1 MQCTS
6 WEDRRPV
13 HRPVGVTPKEGER
26 MDEVSAEAKLASEG
40 VSPSLTVAVP
50 RLQVQ
55 RAVDEELEAD
65 LTLDVV
71 RTNGQREER
80 RVLVALDGEAL
91 RQLLAEGD
99 GEQVMIAVDPE
110 PVAATFDGV
119 DAHGM
124 REIGATFAIA
134 IAAVGGGAGIAA
146 AAADEGGAQTVQA
159 VVSPYASGD
168 YMPSADVA
176 DSIVS
181 PYASGDY
188 MPSVDAADAVVS
200 PYASGDYMPSVDVS
214 DVTPPEIEQV
224 RGSQVREAPADI
236 EQVRAAEP
244 APEPGPLPSGHIAAT
259 PAPDTSHDAIE
270 NVRVGAPATP
280 DPMSAIED
288 VRADRTPVEV
298 GDGGTTIAAPSTGA
312 AVAIA
317 GGAMLTLAAAAFA
330 LRRRREPG
338 LA

>member
-1 MQCTS
+1 
-6 WEDRRPV
+6 
-13 HRPVGVTPKEGER
+13 
-26 MDEVSAEAKLASEG
+26 MDEVSAEAKFASEG
-40 VSPSLTVAVP
+40 VAPSLMVAVP

-55 RAVDEELEAD
+55 RAIDEEQEAD
-65 LTLDVV
+65 LVLDVV

-91 RQLLAEGD
+91 RHLIAEGD

-110 PVAATFDGV
+110 SVAATFDDV

-134 IAAVGGGAGIAA
+134 IAAVGGGAGMAA

-168 YMPSADVA
+168 YMPSADAA
-176 DSIVS
+176 DAIVS
-181 PYASGDY
+181 PYASGH
-188 MPSVDAADAVVS
+188 
-200 PYASGDYMPSVDVS
+200 MPSVDVA
-214 DVTPPEIEQV
+214 DVTAPEIEQV

-236 EQVRAAEP
+236 EQVRAAQP
-244 APEPGPLPSGHIAAT
+244 APEVGPLPSGHIAAA

-270 NVRVGAPATP
+270 NVRVGAPAAP
-280 DPMSAIED
+280 DPMSAIEN

-317 GGAMLTLAAAAFA
+317 GGAMLTIAAAAFA
-330 LRRRREPG
+330 LRRRREPR